1 MKPRQRETANRSNI
15 RRSAVAALMTTCIV
29 LGIAA
34 PAALHA
40 QDSGGTAAKTWP
52 QVKEEERQQLAARVQ
67 AIRQRADE
75 LRRAAESRFAETNA
89 ACYSKFL
96 VASCLHDAKQVRIK
110 SIQEARRMDLEA
122 GAIERDL
129 NRRLR
134 ADDEY
139 RRAQREAE
147 KREQAAR
154 GREERATELQRG
166 AARQAEH
173 TRRAEQDGAREL
185 QQRRQR
191 DAEKAQARAARV
203 SEAHDRAEAAR
214 RQRAEIDRKIAEHA
228 KRQAERKA
236 AAQTP
241 EQTK

>member
-1 MKPRQRETANRSNI
+1 M
-15 RRSAVAALMTTCIV
+15 VA
-29 LGIAA
+29 
-34 PAALHA
+34 
-40 QDSGGTAAKTWP
+40 Q
-52 QVKEEERQQLAARVQ
+52 VQ
-67 AIRQRADE
+67 AMRQRADA
-75 LRRAAESRFAETNA
+75 LRREAESRFTASNA

-96 VASCLHDAKQVRIK
+96 VASCLNDAKQVRIK
-110 SIQEARRMDLEA
+110 SIQEVRRMDLQA
-122 GAIERDL
+122 SDIERDL

-147 KREQAAR
+147 KREQAAH
-154 GREERATELQRG
+154 GRAERAAELQRG
-166 AARQAEH
+166 AARQAER
-173 TRRAEQDGAREL
+173 TRQAEQDGAREL

-203 SEAHDRAEAAR
+203 SEAHERAEAAR

-236 AAQTP
+236 AAPPDQP
-241 EQTK
+241 K